1 MQAPQQI
8 TRILQAKVLWQGRW
22 GPLGIPWGSL
32 GVLWGHLGVLKG
44 PVGSFGGPEGSFG
57 GPLGILWVPVGIII
71 KALANYSYFIG
82 KLFGAC
88 SKRALREHISA
99 TRRA

>member
-1 MQAPQQI
+1 MI
-8 TRILQAKVLWQGRW
+8 RILQAKVLWQGRW

-32 GVLWGHLGVLKG
+32 GVLWGHLEVLKG
-44 PVGSFGGPEGSFG
+44 PVGSFG

-71 KALANYSYFIG
+71 RALANYSYFIG